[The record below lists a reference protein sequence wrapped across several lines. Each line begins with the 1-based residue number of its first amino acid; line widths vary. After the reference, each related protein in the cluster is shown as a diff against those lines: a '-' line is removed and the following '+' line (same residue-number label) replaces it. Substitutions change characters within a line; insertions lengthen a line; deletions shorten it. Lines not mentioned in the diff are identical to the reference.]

1 MYWFSVNHVI
11 RKVDLQ
17 VITLSVLLLQMCLG
31 SNVACKDY
39 YGTRIH
45 PSVTGIPEADMLINM
60 SNIRSNI
67 RCFSLCMTY
76 SECGMIIYSVSD
88 EVCILRK
95 IKQLP
100 GATSFIEIPPNSIYT
115 ILQAPE
121 CPTSDGYTYQPELR
135 LCFRIGQ
142 TKITWNE
149 AANVCNKDR
158 GQLIHIKNLEIM
170 KYLLNELRTWPDEHF
185 YFGLCKDIKKNAF
198 VWQNGEALTF
208 SFWMQNRPDDRTG
221 NQNCGCLDSIGSHKW
236 NDVRCNVKGQARHI
250 CEIVLQ

>member
-170 KYLLNELRTWPDEHF
+170 KYLLNELNRRMLFTR
-185 YFGLCKDIKKNAF
+185 KDVIF
-198 VWQNGEALTF
+198 SEESTF
-208 SFWMQNRPDDRTG
+208 TLFPITG
-221 NQNCGCLDSIGSHKW
+221 R
-236 NDVRCNVKGQARHI
+236 V
-250 CEIVLQ
+250 